1 MTDPTSTNRQN
12 TLRTLAMLCG
22 LSALAI
28 IIRALFAPWQPTF
41 PDSFTY
47 LKLSECLLN
56 GKLFVEHWVGGPY
69 TLSMT
74 KSLYAVLITG
84 IGFIFNDRETAATI
98 ISVMSGGLLLIPV
111 FYIGKTLY
119 GEITAW
125 ISVVLV
131 LFNPYMIQF
140 SGWILTESLFT
151 FLFITSISLTVVML
165 NKGWPSYLWILSGLL
180 SGLVYL
186 SREVGI
192 LVFPMVIFWV
202 VFYKLII
209 QKIGFMKTAQ
219 LPVFLIIGFLI
230 IYFPGKIAFRHI
242 NMVIQESIGT
252 KGGTAGNDSVR
263 ISLGVRLGATVENL
277 IYTPDLQ
284 NPQEY
289 EQVTSRLTPDGTDF
303 QPVRKGPSGAHII
316 KVLWEGKWVLWEM
329 LWKGIGR
336 YAAVFWSSF
345 SVIVIIFLIIG
356 FFSHIVKGPLKLFLT
371 SWVIGYVALLI
382 LAGTANFAFG
392 GFELQRY
399 MMPVFP
405 ILFLWTGYGVEIL
418 ADWLVRGAEKSGL
431 VVGWRRVKQAGA
443 VILSLLVLATFL
455 PHVRNLN
462 RYNGNQKSFP
472 MMVGQEIKKRSPY
485 SPLVMART
493 SAIPYYSG
501 GDFLLTPY
509 ESYDRLIEFAKK
521 KRVDFIV
528 ITNRDRRPLLGNLLS
543 IEAPKPGL
551 KYEFGLPDRMNPD
564 RLMLAVYRVLGE
576 E

>member
-1 MTDPTSTNRQN
+1 M
-12 TLRTLAMLCG
+12 
-22 LSALAI
+22 
-28 IIRALFAPWQPTF
+28 
-41 PDSFTY
+41 
-47 LKLSECLLN
+47 
-56 GKLFVEHWVGGPY
+56 
-69 TLSMT
+69 SMT
-74 KSLYAVLITG
+74 KSLYAILITG
-84 IGFIFNDRETAATI
+84 IGFIFNNRETAATI
-98 ISVMSGGLLLIPV
+98 ISVISGGLLVIPV
-111 FYIGKTLY
+111 FYIGKTLF

-125 ISVVLV
+125 ISVALV

-165 NKGWPSYLWILSGLL
+165 NKGWPSYLWTLPGLL
-180 SGLVYL
+180 GGLAYL

-192 LVFPMVIFWV
+192 LVLPMVIFLT
-202 VFYKLII
+202 VFYKLIV
-209 QKIGFMKTAQ
+209 QKMGFRKTAQ
-219 LPVFLIIGFLI
+219 LLVFLIIGFLI
-230 IYFPGKIAFRHI
+230 IYFPSKIAFRHI
-242 NMVIQESIGT
+242 NMVVQEAIGT
-252 KGGTAGNDSVR
+252 TGETLKNDSPK
-263 ISLGVRLGATVENL
+263 ISLGVRLGAMVENL

-284 NPQEY
+284 NPRDY
-289 EQVTSRLTPDGTDF
+289 EQVNSRLTPDGTDF
-303 QPVRKGPSGAHII
+303 QPVRKGSSGAHII

-371 SWVIGYVALLI
+371 SWVIGYFALLI

-399 MMPVFP
+399 MMPLFP

-418 ADWLVRGAEKSGL
+418 AIWLYRVVEKHGLALSRRKVEQGAS
-431 VVGWRRVKQAGA
+431 VV
-443 VILSLLVLATFL
+443 LTLLVMFTFF
-455 PHVRNLN
+455 PEAKQLN
-462 RYNGNQKSFP
+462 MYDGNQKSFP

-501 GDFLLTPY
+501 GNFLLTPY

-521 KRVDFIV
+521 KGVDFIV
-528 ITNRDRRPLLGNLLS
+528 ITSRDRRPLLGNLLS

-564 RLMLAVYRVLGE
+564 RLMFAVYRVLGE